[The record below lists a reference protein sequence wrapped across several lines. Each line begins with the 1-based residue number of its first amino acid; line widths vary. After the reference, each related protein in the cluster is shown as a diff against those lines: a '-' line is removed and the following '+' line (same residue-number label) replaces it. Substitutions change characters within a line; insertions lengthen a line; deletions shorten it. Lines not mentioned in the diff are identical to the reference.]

1 MHRAPATNST
11 ATGFL
16 MLMFLVFGALYFSGC
31 TDSPSDLGFDEMPP
45 MEDMEI
51 GTVISERQ
59 QHLLDT
65 AERLAAASAKAY
77 QNGHFRRAIILGHKA
92 VGVSLTA
99 VIRPDRV
106 TDNRIRALTD
116 VANSEFQVL
125 IDLAEAELAA
135 ARAALELEPNEFFE
149 KLLKR
154 AVMAFETG
162 VDHLRNGNPRGI
174 QLIWRAAVVGAVIA
188 G

>member
-1 MHRAPATNST
+1 
-11 ATGFL
+11 

-77 QNGHFRRAIILGHKA
+77 QNGHFRRARSFSA
-92 VGVSLTA
+92 T
-99 VIRPDRV
+99 RPW
-106 TDNRIRALTD
+106 AC
-116 VANSEFQVL
+116 
-125 IDLAEAELAA
+125 
-135 ARAALELEPNEFFE
+135 
-149 KLLKR
+149 
-154 AVMAFETG
+154 
-162 VDHLRNGNPRGI
+162 H
-174 QLIWRAAVVGAVIA
+174 
-188 G
+188 